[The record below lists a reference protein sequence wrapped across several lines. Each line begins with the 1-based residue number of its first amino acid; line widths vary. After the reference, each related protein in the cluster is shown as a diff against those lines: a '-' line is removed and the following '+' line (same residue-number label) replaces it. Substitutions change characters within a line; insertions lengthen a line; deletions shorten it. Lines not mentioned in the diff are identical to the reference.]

1 MVYRVLKENA
11 STVLL
16 TTVVAL
22 TVTAWSLTKTRCGGV
37 RTKKPS
43 RHKLKDHAA
52 AALDRDPTDV
62 EKMTGIVMTDGAMTE
77 MATGDPTIAGN
88 RTDGADEMYST
99 IDYWKQRDVIIVKAM
114 NQQNGIRKLEWLH
127 R

>member
-1 MVYRVLKENA
+1 MASVVYRVLKENA

-62 EKMTGIVMTDGAMTE
+62 EKMTGIVMTDGAM
-77 MATGDPTIAGN
+77 
-88 RTDGADEMYST
+88 YST